1 MALRNIFPEAASL
14 KLNGKNFCV
23 CWKAK
28 GKGGTIDRDL
38 KSHSEQII
46 DETKL
51 FRWQMES
58 LGLMNVMNLDK
69 NKEKWERYRG
79 RLRTLP
85 VDV

>member
-1 MALRNIFPEAASL
+1 
-14 KLNGKNFCV
+14 
-23 CWKAK
+23 
-28 GKGGTIDRDL
+28 
-38 KSHSEQII
+38 
-46 DETKL
+46 
-51 FRWQMES
+51 MES